1 MMAMDTTE
9 TKEWPTGPTTPL
21 MPIRV
26 ELAERIS
33 RLFSI
38 AIASH
43 EAEGGDASEMRRAL
57 DYLRYEWA
65 LWKTGQ

>member
-1 MMAMDTTE
+1 MAMDTTE

-26 ELAERIS
+26 ELTERIS
-33 RLFSI
+33 KLFGQ
-38 AIASH
+38 AIVTH
-43 EAEGGDASEMRRAL
+43 DYEGGEGVDEMRRAL
-57 DYLRYEWA
+57 EDLRYEWA